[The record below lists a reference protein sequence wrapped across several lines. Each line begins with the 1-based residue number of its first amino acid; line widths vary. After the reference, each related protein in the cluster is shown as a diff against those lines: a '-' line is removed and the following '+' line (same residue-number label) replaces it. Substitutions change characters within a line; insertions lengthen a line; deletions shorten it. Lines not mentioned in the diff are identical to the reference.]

1 MHTKTKL
8 NQPLSGNEAPRFA
21 GPATFMRL
29 PTQKLATDLDVGFIG
44 VPFDIGTSNRPGARL
59 APREIRDESRLL
71 RPCNVATDVAPFD
84 SLQVAD
90 IGDVP
95 INTYNVSKSIAIIE
109 RFYDDVYGHEC
120 MPISLG
126 GDHTIVL
133 PILRAAAKK
142 HGPLA
147 MVHVDAHA
155 DSNDSMFGEA
165 YTHGTPFRRAV
176 EEELIDPNRVV
187 QIGLRGSGYSADEFQ
202 WGREQGFRI
211 VEAHECWYKSLTPLM
226 KEVASHLSGRPVYL
240 SFDVDGLDPSFAPG
254 TGTPEPGGLTSIQ
267 GLEVVRGCAGLN
279 VIGADVVE
287 VCPPFDLS
295 HNTSLLAANLAFEM
309 LCIHPALHTEG

>member
-1 MHTKTKL
+1 MHTKTRL

-29 PTQKLATDLDVGFIG
+29 PAQTISSALDVAIVG

-71 RPCNVATDVAPFD
+71 RPCNLASGVCPFD

-95 INTYNVSKSIAIIE
+95 INTYNVAKSLHIIE
-109 RFYDDVYGHEC
+109 CFYKDIFVC
-120 MPISLG
+120 QSMPISLG

-133 PILRAAAKK
+133 PILRAAAAT

-147 MVHVDAHA
+147 LIHVDAHA
-155 DSNDSMFGEA
+155 DSNDAMFGEA
-165 YTHGTPFRRAV
+165 YTHGTPFRRAL
-176 EEELIDPNRVV
+176 EENLIDPEHVV
-187 QIGLRGSGYSADEFQ
+187 QIGLRGSGYSADEFN
-202 WGREQGFRI
+202 WGRDQGFRI
-211 VEAHECWYKSLTPLM
+211 IEAQECWHKSLAPLM
-226 KEVASHLSGRPVYL
+226 HEVALLIGKRPVYL
-240 SFDVDGLDPSFAPG
+240 SFDVDGLDPAFAPG
-254 TGTPEPGGLTSIQ
+254 TGTPEPGGLTSAQ
-267 GLEVVRGCAGLN
+267 GLEIIRGCAGLN
-279 VIGADVVE
+279 VIGTDVVE

-295 HNTSLLAANLAFEM
+295 RNTSLLAANLAFEM
-309 LCIHPALHTEG
+309 LCLHPNLHPGN